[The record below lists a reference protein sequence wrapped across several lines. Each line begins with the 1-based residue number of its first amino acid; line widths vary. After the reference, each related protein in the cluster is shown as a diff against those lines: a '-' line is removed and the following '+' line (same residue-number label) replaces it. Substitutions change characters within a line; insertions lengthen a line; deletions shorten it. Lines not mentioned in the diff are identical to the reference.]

1 MKAWHK
7 SIQEIAGPLVVV
19 GNADGVGYEEM
30 VEVKDGQG
38 NIRKGRVLQVE
49 GSTAVVQLFTG
60 TEGLDVAHT
69 QVSFLGETLKAGLST
84 DMLGRVFTGLGTPK
98 DNGPEIIAE
107 KYADINGS
115 PINPGQRI
123 FPEEF
128 IQTGISTIDGQN
140 PLIRGQKLPI
150 FTGSGLPH
158 SELAAQIA
166 AQSKVIR
173 IENGEKIIEDKDSFA
188 VVFAAMGVTFEEA
201 QYFIDEFEKTGAIE
215 RTALFVNTADDPIVE
230 RITLP
235 RYALTLAEYL
245 AFEKDM
251 NVLVILTDMTNYAD
265 ALREVSASRKEV
277 PGRRGYPGYLYTDL
291 STLYERAGKVQGSK
305 GSLTQV
311 PILTM
316 PDDDKLHPIPDLT
329 GYITEGQIMV
339 NRDLHNRG
347 IYPPIQVIGS
357 LSRLKPD
364 KKQLREDISAVA
376 DQMAAAYAKGL
387 EVKELALILGD
398 SALSDTDKAF
408 MKFADEFEK
417 RYVTQGR
424 NENRTLLDTL
434 DLAYELM
441 DMLPRREL
449 KKIKPDFLDKY
460 TPR

>member
-7 SIQEIAGPLVVV
+7 SVQEIAGPLVVV

-376 DQMAAAYAKGL
+376 DQMAAAYARGL

-449 KKIKPDFLDKY
+449 KKIKPEFLDQY